1 MNRAPTLAA
10 ALAATLTLACERP
23 PELDRP
29 LDPRAP
35 HAFDHHVAWLL
46 DGPPALFT
54 LAPATL
60 ATDRHELPAAPIT
73 AVPDPER
80 DGLLILDARPAARY
94 VPLHETDPPAALDIP
109 LTAPY
114 GDAVFAPGGRHVI
127 LYAGDTATGAPIQN
141 PNQIAIIDL
150 DTRQATERTLR
161 SFGERPAAIHITP
174 FTEIAGAERQ
184 LAFILSDR
192 YLAVIDLTAPT
203 AREVIVHLTLQ
214 GDPRVIQPRDVQLA
228 PTADGPTAFVRATG
242 ADDIF
247 ALTFPTDTPPGTV
260 PRPVLNQLPAGQ
272 RPADLAV
279 RTLAAGT
286 RLFTAEPTLPGVSV
300 IDPVTADR
308 VAIPTDTVVSRII
321 PFEAPRPDGDDGHFA
336 LLWHPGATGVVFADL
351 DHLQQQ
357 RGRALTPLVLGGGV
371 QTLSPIPDR
380 RAAVATVADTQVVII
395 DFDARTA
402 TPLTVPGGV
411 DQLIVDPAGDRIYLA
426 ADHDLIAIDTDTLTT
441 RSARAP
447 FTGGT
452 LLHTPGADRLVY
464 AWPDPLGDVLV
475 LDETPDP
482 DRVIHRAPLF
492 IEGAF
497 DR

>member
-1 MNRAPTLAA
+1 MNRTLALA
-10 ALAATLTLACERP
+10 ALALTALACDRP
-23 PELDRP
+23 PEFDRP
-29 LDPRAP
+29 LDPGAP
-35 HAFDHHVAWLL
+35 HALDHHVAWIL
-46 DGPPALFT
+46 DGPPALFS
-54 LAPATL
+54 LAPGTL
-60 ATDRHELPAAPIT
+60 TTRYHPLPAAPIAALT
-73 AVPDPER
+73 HPDR
-80 DGLLILDARPAARY
+80 SGLLILDPRPAARY
-94 VPLHETDPPAALDIP
+94 VPYDQTGPRPPVDIP

-114 GDAVFAPGGRHVI
+114 GDATFAPDGRRAI
-127 LYAGDTATGAPIQN
+127 LYAGATATGAPIQN

-150 DTRQATERTLR
+150 DTGDATERTLR

-174 FTEIAGAERQ
+174 RADIAGAERQ

-192 YLAVIDLTAPT
+192 YLALIDLTAPA
-203 AREVIVHLTLQ
+203 AREVIVHLTLRD
-214 GDPRVIQPRDVQLA
+214 DPRLIQPRDVQLA

-247 ALTFPTDTPPGTV
+247 ALTFPTDTPPDTV

-286 RLFTAEPTLPGVSV
+286 RLFAVEPALPGLSV

-308 VAIPTDTVVSRII
+308 LAIPTDTPVSRII
-321 PFEAPRPDGDDGHFA
+321 PFDAPRPDGADGHFA
-336 LLWHPGATGVVFADL
+336 LLWSPDAPGVVFADL
-351 DHLQQQ
+351 DQLQDQ
-357 RGRALTPLVLGGGV
+357 RGRALTPLVLAGGIT
-371 QTLSPIPDR
+371 TLAPIPDR
-380 RAAVATVADTQVVII
+380 RAAVALVAGLQVVII

-402 TPLTVPGGV
+402 TPLTVPGGI
-411 DQLIVDPAGDRIYLA
+411 DQLIVDPTGDRIYLA

-441 RSARAP
+441 QSARAP
-447 FTGGT
+447 FPGGA
-452 LLHTPGADRLVY
+452 LLHAPGAERLVY

-482 DRVIHRAPLF
+482 GRLTHHAPLF
-492 IEGAF
+492 LEGAF